1 MQVSKCAEI
10 VFEHG
15 KIVRGEGLEVLEKR
29 MKKMNPDKNEIYSF
43 LRIEQVDGIKTKKV
57 FEQLKG

>member
-29 MKKMNPDKNEIYSF
+29 MKKMNPDKNEIHRF
-43 LRIEQVDGIKTKKV
+43 LGIEQVDGIKTKKV